1 MTQKIE
7 TTGKLELLHL
17 QEFETDIFNLVD
29 KWRRRLEKYD
39 YSWHTM
45 AVISNN
51 LLSIEEAHKWVKNDV
66 DHTEIV
72 DDDTRDE

>member
-1 MTQKIE
+1 MIE

-29 KWRRRLEKYD
+29 KWRSRLEKYD

-45 AVISNN
+45 AVIANN
-51 LLSIEEAHKWVKNDV
+51 LCVIENAYKNIKNDV
-66 DHTEIV
+66 EHTEIV
-72 DDDTRDE
+72 E